1 MSTSVYKRTS
11 KYQQQSRIFKGKY
24 SFDYVTL
31 SLENDKEM
39 NPKLTTK
46 ENESGANKGKNAWRK
61 EFAEKLELSLLNKEI
76 HERLRVTAKAQLNW
90 LAPCFRTPNQARN
103 SAVRRRCFCECIGPK
118 FCEICRKKV
127 EKELSSRVPRIIC
140 DLRNSENE
148 FSLLERAEY
157 FVTPEPKFSNH
168 LKQASILYK
177 REGYHSL
184 EGDDQTTSRVNDQ
197 SSSINTPH
205 YHAISRASSYS
216 SLTSSK
222 DDEAVNR
229 VIVPSSPQ
237 NTPTT
242 PVVLG
247 LPSIHDPRHS
257 PDIPND
263 QSVLT
268 SFPQLPPI
276 TNDPLKIFDRQN
288 SCASPND
295 QHMLS
300 DIHQP
305 PSIPNA
311 IPHDIP
317 NDPQNFSTFDDSSQS
332 TEIVNELDISN
343 GSQMF
348 HITHQLRSINE
359 LKADPGFHNNPSNR
373 SIPPIVPEQL
383 SSNFG
388 DTKRKIASSVNNEDD
403 SSQSTHS
410 VLDESAVSLKIDVKQ
425 TDNHILPKLPHPVEP
440 VLLELKYINFSIY
453 DYDCNMDK

>member
-1 MSTSVYKRTS
+1 MSTTLYKRTS
-11 KYQQQSRIFKGKY
+11 KYRQQSRIFKGKY

-46 ENESGANKGKNAWRK
+46 ENDSGVKKDKNAWRRD
-61 EFAEKLELSLLNKEI
+61 FMEKLELSVLNKHI
-76 HERLRVTAKAQLNW
+76 HERLNVTTKAQLNW
-90 LAPCFRTPNQARN
+90 LAPCFRTPYEAKN

-140 DLRNSENE
+140 DLKNSENE
-148 FSLLERAEY
+148 LSLLERAEY
-157 FVTPEPKFSNH
+157 FVTPEPKFSKH

-177 REGYHSL
+177 HEGYHSL
-184 EGDDQTTSRVNDQ
+184 QVDDQTTLRVDDQ
-197 SSSINTPH
+197 GSSIKTPQ

-222 DDEAVNR
+222 HDEVVNG
-229 VIVPSSPQ
+229 VIVPLSPQ

-247 LPSIHDPRHS
+247 LPSINDPRRS

-263 QSVLT
+263 ESVPT
-268 SFPQLPPI
+268 SFPQLPAI
-276 TNDPLKIFDRQN
+276 TNDPLKIFDQQN
-288 SCASPND
+288 SCVSPND
-295 QHMLS
+295 EYMLS

-305 PSIPNA
+305 PLIPN
-311 IPHDIP
+311 DIP
-317 NDPQNFSTFDDSSQS
+317 NDPQNLSTFDDSSQS
-332 TEIVNELDISN
+332 PETVNELDISN

-359 LKADPGFHNNPSNR
+359 LKADASFHNSPSNQN
-373 SIPPIVPEQL
+373 IPPIAPEHL
-383 SSNFG
+383 SSSSG
-388 DTKRKIASSVNNEDD
+388 DTQRKIVSSVNNEDD
-403 SSQSTHS
+403 SSKSTQS

-425 TDNHILPKLPHPVEP
+425 TDNHILPNLPHPVEP